1 MINVVI
7 EPQAS
12 LATINVRFDDSVSA
26 DELRAA
32 WKDVSSG
39 ILQRH
44 IRDAILFEC
53 VRRGIEPREVVPDD
67 PADSH

>member
-12 LATINVRFDDSVSA
+12 LPTINVRFDNSVSVE
-26 DELRAA
+26 ELRAV

-39 ILQRH
+39 VLQRH
-44 IRDAILFEC
+44 IRDAIVFEC
-53 VRRGIEPREVVPDD
+53 ARRGIEPREIVPG
-67 PADSH
+67 DSN

>member
-7 EPQAS
+7 EAGTGP
-12 LATINVRFDDSVSA
+12 ATINVRFGDSTST
-26 DELRAA
+26 DEMRVA

-44 IRDAILFEC
+44 IQDAISFEC
-53 VRRGIEPREVVPDD
+53 VRRGIELSEVIP
-67 PADSH
+67 SHSN